1 MIIKAEN
8 IVKEFKE
15 IRALNSFNLDVKE
28 GEILGLI
35 GPNGSGKSTLLL
47 CILGIYSFDKGKI
60 TVFGEELKHDSYE
73 IKRKIGYIP
82 QDLALFEELTVY
94 ENIDYFCGLYVS
106 DSEKRKELVKKAI
119 EFVGL
124 EKYEKFLPSKLSG
137 GLARRLNIA
146 CGIAHKPELIFLDEP
161 TVAVDAQSRS
171 FILEGIK
178 DLNKNGATIVYTSHY
193 LEEVEDLCDR
203 IAIIDQGQNVVTG
216 TNEELRDSIITTE
229 IIKFSILEEDE
240 DILNDLKNMNHVID
254 VTQKESEY
262 TVKFDN
268 NQNNIANLVDFLKQ
282 KGLTYVK
289 LYTEVPSLNDVFLEL
304 TGKELRD

>member
-1 MIIKAEN
+1 MVIKVEN
-8 IVKEFKE
+8 LVKEFKE
-15 IRALNSFNLDVKE
+15 IRALDSFNLELRE

-35 GPNGSGKSTLLL
+35 GPNGSGKTTLLL
-47 CILGIYSFDKGKI
+47 CILGIYSFEKGDIK
-60 TVFGEELKHDSYE
+60 VLGQELKPNSYD

-94 ENIDYFCGLYVS
+94 ENIDYFCGLYVR
-106 DSEKRKELVKKAI
+106 DGKKRKELVKKAI
-119 EFVGL
+119 QFVGL
-124 EKYEKFLPSKLSG
+124 EKFGKFVPSKLSG

-146 CGIAHKPELIFLDEP
+146 CGIAHEPELIFLDEP

-178 DLNKNGATIVYTSHY
+178 ELKRQGASIIYTSHY

-203 IAIIDQGQNVVTG
+203 IAIIDQGRNIITG

-229 IIKFSILEEDE
+229 IIKFSLLEENV
-240 DILNDLKNMNHVID
+240 DILKDLRNLSHVID
-254 VTQKESEY
+254 VTVKDSEY

-268 NQNNIANLVDFLKQ
+268 PNSNVGAIVQLIKD
-282 KGLTYVK
+282 KGLTYLK

>member
-60 TVFGEELKHDSYE
+60 TVFGEELKPDSYE

>member
-1 MIIKAEN
+1 MVIKVEN
-8 IVKEFKE
+8 LIKEFKE
-15 IRALNSFNLDVKE
+15 IRALNSFNLELKE

-47 CILGIYSFDKGKI
+47 SILGIYSYENGNI
-60 TVFGEELKHDSYE
+60 SVFGQELKPNSYE
-73 IKRKIGYIP
+73 IKRKIGYVP

-94 ENIDYFCGLYVS
+94 ENIDYFCGLYVH
-106 DSEKRKELVKKAI
+106 DRKKRKELVEKAI
-119 EFVGL
+119 SFVGL
-124 EKYEKFLPSKLSG
+124 EKFRKFVPSKLSG

-146 CGIAHKPELIFLDEP
+146 CGIAHEPELIFLDEP

-178 DLNKNGATIVYTSHY
+178 ELNRRGATVIYTSHY

-203 IAIIDQGQNVVTG
+203 IAIIDQGRNIITG
-216 TNEELRDSIITTE
+216 TAEELRDSIITTE
-229 IIKFSILEEDE
+229 IIKITLLEEHV
-240 DILNDLKNMNHVID
+240 DILKDLRNLSHVID
-254 VTQKESEY
+254 VTIKDSEY

-268 NQNNIANLVDFLKQ
+268 NKGNIGDVAQLLKE

-289 LYTEVPSLNDVFLEL
+289 LYTEVPTLNDVFLEL

>member
-1 MIIKAEN
+1 MIITVEN
-8 IVKEFKE
+8 IIKEFKE
-15 IRALNSFNLDVKE
+15 LRALNSFNLNVYE

-47 CILGIYSFDKGKI
+47 CILGIYSYDNGNVK
-60 TVFGEELKHDSYE
+60 VFNQELKPNSYD

-82 QDLALFEELTVY
+82 QDLAIFEELTVY
-94 ENIDYFCGLYVS
+94 ENIDYFCGLYES
-106 DSEKRKELVKKAI
+106 DPKKRKELVKKAI

-146 CGIAHKPELIFLDEP
+146 CGIAHEPELIFLDEP

-178 DLNKNGATIVYTSHY
+178 ELNRQGATIIYTSHY

-203 IAIIDQGQNVVTG
+203 IAIIDQGRNIITG
-216 TNEELRDSIITTE
+216 TNEQLRDAIITTE
-229 IIKFSILEEDE
+229 IIKFSVLEENVE
-240 DILNDLKNMNHVID
+240 ILKDLKNLSHVID
-254 VTQKESEY
+254 VTKKDSEY

-268 NQNNIANLVDFLKQ
+268 PQSNIGSIVEFLKS
-282 KGLTYVK
+282 KNLTYLK
-289 LYTEVPSLNDVFLEL
+289 LYTEIPSLNDVFLEL

>member
-1 MIIKAEN
+1 MVIKVEN
-8 IVKEFKE
+8 LVKDFKE
-15 IRALNSFNLDVKE
+15 IRALDSFNLELRE

-47 CILGIYSFDKGKI
+47 SILGIYSYEKGNI
-60 TVFGEELKHDSYE
+60 TVFDKKLKPDSYD
-73 IKRKIGYIP
+73 IKRKIGFVP

-94 ENIDYFCGLYVS
+94 ENIDYFCGLYIS
-106 DSEKRKELVKKAI
+106 DSKKRKQLVEKAI
-119 EFVGL
+119 QFVGL
-124 EKYEKFLPSKLSG
+124 EKFRKFLPSKLSG

-146 CGIAHKPELIFLDEP
+146 CGIAHQPELIFLDEP

-178 DLNKNGATIVYTSHY
+178 ELNRQGATIIYTSHY

-203 IAIIDQGQNVVTG
+203 IAIIDQGRNIITG
-216 TNEELRDSIITTE
+216 TNQELKDSIITTE
-229 IIKFSILEEDE
+229 IIKISLLEDV
-240 DILNDLKNMNHVID
+240 DISKDLRNLAHVVD
-254 VTQKESEY
+254 VTVKDSEY

-268 NQNNIANLVDFLKQ
+268 PKSNIGVIVQFLKER
-282 KGLTYVK
+282 GLTYLK
-289 LYTEVPSLNDVFLEL
+289 LYTELPSLNDVFLEL

>member
-1 MIIKAEN
+1 MVIKVEN
-8 IVKEFKE
+8 LIKEFKE
-15 IRALNSFNLDVKE
+15 IRALNSFNLELKE

-47 CILGIYSFDKGKI
+47 SVLGIYSYENGNI
-60 TVFGEELKHDSYE
+60 SVFGQELKPNSYE
-73 IKRKIGYIP
+73 IKRKIGYVP

-94 ENIDYFCGLYVS
+94 ENIDYFCGLYVH
-106 DSEKRKELVKKAI
+106 DRKKRKELVEKAI
-119 EFVGL
+119 GFVGL
-124 EKYEKFLPSKLSG
+124 EKFRKFVPSKLSG

-146 CGIAHKPELIFLDEP
+146 CGIAHEPELIFLDEP

-178 DLNKNGATIVYTSHY
+178 ELNRRGATVIYTSHY

-203 IAIIDQGQNVVTG
+203 IAIIDQGRNIITG
-216 TNEELRDSIITTE
+216 TAEELRDSIITTE
-229 IIKFSILEEDE
+229 IIKITLLEEHV
-240 DILNDLKNMNHVID
+240 DILKDLRNLSHVID
-254 VTQKESEY
+254 VTIKDSEY

-268 NQNNIANLVDFLKQ
+268 NKGNIGDVAQFLKE

-289 LYTEVPSLNDVFLEL
+289 LYTEVPTLNDVFLEL

>member
-1 MIIKAEN
+1 MVIKVEN
-8 IVKEFKE
+8 LVKEFKE
-15 IRALNSFNLDVKE
+15 IRALDSFSLDLRE

-35 GPNGSGKSTLLL
+35 GPNGSGKTTLLL
-47 CILGIYSFDKGKI
+47 CVLGIYAFEKGDIK
-60 TVFGEELKHDSYE
+60 VLGQELKPNSYD

-82 QDLALFEELTVY
+82 QDLAFFEELTVY
-94 ENIDYFCGLYVS
+94 ENIDYFCGLYVR
-106 DSEKRKELVKKAI
+106 DSKKRKELVKKAI
-119 EFVGL
+119 QFVGL
-124 EKYEKFLPSKLSG
+124 EKYEKFVPSKLSG

-146 CGIAHKPELIFLDEP
+146 CGIAHEPELIFLDEP

-178 DLNKNGATIVYTSHY
+178 ELKRKGASVIYTSHY

-203 IAIIDQGQNVVTG
+203 IAIIDQGRNIITG

-229 IIKFSILEEDE
+229 IIKFTLLEEDA
-240 DILNDLKNMNHVID
+240 DILKDLRNLSHVID
-254 VTQKESEY
+254 VTIKGSEY

-268 NQNNIANLVDFLKQ
+268 PKSNIGDIVQFIKD
-282 KGLTYVK
+282 KGLTYLK
-289 LYTEVPSLNDVFLEL
+289 LYTEIPSLNDVFLEL

>member
-60 TVFGEELKHDSYE
+60 TVFGEELKPDSYE

-146 CGIAHKPELIFLDEP
+146 CGIAHEPELIFLDEP

>member
-1 MIIKAEN
+1 MVIKVEN
-8 IVKEFKE
+8 LIKEFKE
-15 IRALNSFNLDVKE
+15 IRALNSFNLELKE

-47 CILGIYSFDKGKI
+47 SILGIYSYENGTI
-60 TVFGEELKHDSYE
+60 SVFGQELKPNSYE
-73 IKRKIGYIP
+73 IKRKIGYVP

-94 ENIDYFCGLYVS
+94 ENIDYFCGLYVH
-106 DSEKRKELVKKAI
+106 DRKKRKELVEKAI
-119 EFVGL
+119 SFVGL
-124 EKYEKFLPSKLSG
+124 EKFRNFVPSKLSG

-146 CGIAHKPELIFLDEP
+146 CGIAHEPELIFLDEP

-178 DLNKNGATIVYTSHY
+178 ELNRRGATVIYTSHY

-203 IAIIDQGQNVVTG
+203 IAIIDQGRNIITG
-216 TNEELRDSIITTE
+216 TAEELRDSIITTE
-229 IIKFSILEEDE
+229 IIKITLLEEHV
-240 DILNDLKNMNHVID
+240 DILKDLRNLSHVID
-254 VTQKESEY
+254 VTIKDSEY

-268 NQNNIANLVDFLKQ
+268 NKGNIGDVAQFLKE

-289 LYTEVPSLNDVFLEL
+289 LYTEVPTLNDVFLEL

>member
-1 MIIKAEN
+1 MVIKVDN
-8 IVKEFKE
+8 LVKEFKE
-15 IRALNSFNLDVKE
+15 IRALDSFNLELRK

-35 GPNGSGKSTLLL
+35 GPNGSGKTTLLL
-47 CILGIYSFDKGKI
+47 CILGIYSFGKGDIK
-60 TVFGEELKHDSYE
+60 VLGQELKPNSYD

-82 QDLALFEELTVY
+82 QDLALFDELTVY
-94 ENIDYFCGLYVS
+94 ENIDYFCGLYVR
-106 DSEKRKELVKKAI
+106 DSKKRKELVKKAI

-124 EKYEKFLPSKLSG
+124 EKFEKFVPSKLSG
-137 GLARRLNIA
+137 GLVRRLNIA
-146 CGIAHKPELIFLDEP
+146 CGIAHEPELIFLDEP

-178 DLNKNGATIVYTSHY
+178 ELNRKGASVIYTSHY

-203 IAIIDQGQNVVTG
+203 IAIIDQGRNIITG

-229 IIKFSILEEDE
+229 IIKFTLLEENV
-240 DILNDLKNMNHVID
+240 DILKDLRNLSHVID
-254 VTQKESEY
+254 VTIKDFEY

-268 NQNNIANLVDFLKQ
+268 PKSNIGDIVKFLKD
-282 KGLTYVK
+282 KGLTYLK
-289 LYTEVPSLNDVFLEL
+289 LYTEIPSLNDVFIEL

>member
-1 MIIKAEN
+1 MVIKVEN
-8 IVKEFKE
+8 LIKEFKE
-15 IRALNSFNLDVKE
+15 IRALNSFNLELKE

-47 CILGIYSFDKGKI
+47 SILGIYSYENGTI
-60 TVFGEELKHDSYE
+60 RVFNQELKPNSYE
-73 IKRKIGYIP
+73 IKRKIGYVP

-94 ENIDYFCGLYVS
+94 ENIDYFCGLYVH
-106 DSEKRKELVKKAI
+106 DRKKRKELVEKAI
-119 EFVGL
+119 SFVGL
-124 EKYEKFLPSKLSG
+124 EKFRKFVPSKLSG

-146 CGIAHKPELIFLDEP
+146 CGIAHEPELIFLDEP

-178 DLNKNGATIVYTSHY
+178 ELNRRGATVIYTSHY

-203 IAIIDQGQNVVTG
+203 IAIIDQGRNIITG
-216 TNEELRDSIITTE
+216 TAEELRDSIITTE
-229 IIKFSILEEDE
+229 IIKITLLEEHV
-240 DILNDLKNMNHVID
+240 DILKDLRNLSHVID
-254 VTQKESEY
+254 VTIKDSEY

-268 NQNNIANLVDFLKQ
+268 NKGNIGDVAQFLKE

-289 LYTEVPSLNDVFLEL
+289 LYTEVPTLNDVFLEL

>member
-1 MIIKAEN
+1 MVIKVEN
-8 IVKEFKE
+8 LIKEFKE
-15 IRALNSFNLDVKE
+15 IRALNSFNLELKE

-47 CILGIYSFDKGKI
+47 SVLGIYSYENGTI
-60 TVFGEELKHDSYE
+60 SVFGQELKPNSYE
-73 IKRKIGYIP
+73 IKRKIGYVP

-94 ENIDYFCGLYVS
+94 ENIDYFCGLYVH
-106 DSEKRKELVKKAI
+106 DRKKRKELVEKAI
-119 EFVGL
+119 SFVGL
-124 EKYEKFLPSKLSG
+124 EKLRNFVPPKLSG
-137 GLARRLNIA
+137 GLARRHNIA
-146 CGIAHKPELIFLDEP
+146 CGIAHEPELIFLDEP

-178 DLNKNGATIVYTSHY
+178 ELNRRGATVIYTSHY

-203 IAIIDQGQNVVTG
+203 IAIIDQGRNIITG
-216 TNEELRDSIITTE
+216 TAEELRDSIITTE
-229 IIKFSILEEDE
+229 IIKITLLEEHV
-240 DILNDLKNMNHVID
+240 DILKDLRNLSHVID
-254 VTQKESEY
+254 VTIKDSEY

-268 NQNNIANLVDFLKQ
+268 NKGNIGDVAQFLKE

-289 LYTEVPSLNDVFLEL
+289 LYTEVPTLNDVFLEL